1 MNAPCKYIADVANL
15 VKEMPQYV
23 HIMNLEFSPAFSY
36 LSIPKVKKKESYYNI
51 PSRNQVGL
59 SCPSHTLAQ
68 IRTEISQSTP
78 H

>member
-1 MNAPCKYIADVANL
+1 MNAPCKYIADVASL

-36 LSIPKVKKKESYYNI
+36 LSIPKVKKKKSYNNI

-59 SCPSHTLAQ
+59 LVPPTLAQ

>member
-36 LSIPKVKKKESYYNI
+36 LSIPKVNKKATTTSHQEIKWVFLV
-51 PSRNQVGL
+51 P
-59 SCPSHTLAQ
+59 HTLAQ
-68 IRTEISQSTP
+68 IHFRV
-78 H
+78 

>member
-36 LSIPKVKKKESYYNI
+36 LSIPKVKEKATTTSHQEIKW
-51 PSRNQVGL
+51 VFL
-59 SCPSHTLAQ
+59 VHHTLAQ